1 MKLVLSELKKLLPGL
16 PVEPQQLRDD
26 LTMIGHF
33 TNFYEKIDDE
43 IIFDLDIKVNRGDC
57 LGYYGLARDLSVLY
71 NLPLVLPNLPQ
82 LNFPEYKLPILVTAK
97 NEVKRIQAVKIS
109 NLKNIPSPDWLK
121 KFLEFHQINS
131 INTLVDLTNYIM
143 FLYGLPCHAF
153 DTAKSGDNLLWELN
167 SHYSEF
173 VTLDQTTLKLKP
185 GILMVNNPTTP
196 LSLSFL
202 GGQACAIGLK
212 TTETIIEMAVY
223 DRTRVRLDSRFL
235 KTTTEAG
242 TRLEKDLD
250 SDTIP
255 LAFSH
260 LIKLIIDLC
269 HGQVSSQLFDYYPE
283 AIALPKIKFDPQK
296 PSVYSGIDIPVDF
309 SLNVLQQ
316 LGCIIQNELVT
327 PPSIR
332 KDITLE
338 EDLTEEVIRFWGY
351 QKIPTNQP
359 ISNTILPDITPKII
373 YLTEYVKDVLTNLGY
388 DEIRSWPLTQKPVD
402 PNTVITTQN
411 SINSEYPYL
420 RQSLVQSLK
429 VQLDQY
435 DRYKL
440 PAPQFFEIGKIFSQK
455 DGQYL
460 EKYSLGLYHSNSGQ
474 LSADIQA
481 LSEKLNAPLSPL
493 SDGNFSE
500 IILDDLKVDI
510 SNSIAPAQ
518 NYHSYELTSQI
529 ITLDANVN
537 YDSKQ
542 NPVDLINH
550 YSSLISPDL
559 LWQIVIT
566 DVYHDQKTNK
576 YRYTFRVSYYN
587 CDDKT
592 AKSTHLSVFNLL

>member
-1 MKLVLSELKKLLPGL
+1 MKLVLSELKKFLPGL
-16 PVEPQQLRDD
+16 SVEPQQLRDD

-57 LGYYGLARDLSVLY
+57 LGYYGLARDLSVFY
-71 NLPLVLPNLPQ
+71 NLPLVLPNLPE
-82 LNFPEYKLPILVTAK
+82 LIFPEYKLPILVTAK

-109 NLKNIPSPDWLK
+109 NLKNTPSPDWLK

-153 DTAKSGDNLLWELN
+153 DTAKSGDNLIWELN
-167 SHYSEF
+167 SQYPKF
-173 VTLDQTTLKLKP
+173 ITLDQTTLKLKP
-185 GILMVNNPTTP
+185 GILMVNNPTAP

-202 GGQACAIGLK
+202 GGQACAINLD
-212 TTETIIEMAVY
+212 TTGCIIEMAVY

-250 SDTIP
+250 PETIP

-269 HGQVSSQLFDYYPE
+269 HGQISSQLFDYYPE
-283 AIALPKIKFDPQK
+283 AIALPKIKFDLQK

-309 SLNVLQQ
+309 AIDALSR
-316 LGCIIQNELVT
+316 LGCITDGDIVI

-338 EDLTEEVIRFWGY
+338 EDLTEEVVRLWGY

-359 ISNTILPDITPKII
+359 ISNSKLPDITGKFI
-373 YLTEYVKDVLTNLGY
+373 YLTEYIKDVLTILGY
-388 DEIRSWPLTQKPVD
+388 DEIRSWPLTQKPVN

-411 SINSEYPYL
+411 SVNSEYPYL
-420 RQSLVQSLK
+420 RQSLIQSLK

-440 PAPQFFEIGKIFSQK
+440 PSPQFFEIGKIFSQK

-460 EKYSLGLYHSNSGQ
+460 EKYSLGLYHSNSDQ
-474 LSADIQA
+474 LSSDIQA
-481 LSEKLNAPLSPL
+481 LSEKLNTPLSPL

-500 IILDDLKVDI
+500 IVLDYLTVNI
-510 SNSIAPAQ
+510 SNSIAPSQ

-537 YDSKQ
+537 YDSEQ

-550 YSSLISPDL
+550 YSALILANL
-559 LWQIVIT
+559 LWQIIIT
-566 DVYHDQKTNK
+566 DVYRDQKISK
-576 YRYTFRVSYYN
+576 YRYTFRVSYFN